1 MIGIDKSSR
10 HTRIVGHF
18 GEYLVC
24 NWLSRSGFEVSIVD
38 HTGMDVIAYHPR
50 AHKRLGITVKSRT
63 RTKGTETGS
72 VYLFRE
78 RKDDRQK
85 LLDACEAFNCEPW
98 VAVYAECDTCADLFL
113 TSLANYESKYRP
125 GKPHAVDGWRMTERF
140 IREYASDREVKHIRL
155 DFKAENWWKPM
166 ARAQAATAE

>member
-24 NWLSRSGFEVSIVD
+24 NWLSRSGFEVAIID

-50 AHKRLGITVKSRT
+50 HQKRLGITVKSRT
-63 RTKGTETGS
+63 RREGTEAGS

-78 RKDDRQK
+78 GKADRQK
-85 LLDACEAFNCEPW
+85 LLAACAAFNCEPW
-98 VAVYAECDTCADLFL
+98 VGVYAECDGRADLFL
-113 TSLANYESKYRP
+113 TSLANYDAKYGSR
-125 GKPHAVDGWRMTERF
+125 GTRAVDGWRMTEKF
-140 IREYASDREVKHIRL
+140 TSLYARDPEVKHLHI
-155 DFKAENWWKPM
+155 DFRAENWWKDI
-166 ARAQAATAE
+166 ARAAATS